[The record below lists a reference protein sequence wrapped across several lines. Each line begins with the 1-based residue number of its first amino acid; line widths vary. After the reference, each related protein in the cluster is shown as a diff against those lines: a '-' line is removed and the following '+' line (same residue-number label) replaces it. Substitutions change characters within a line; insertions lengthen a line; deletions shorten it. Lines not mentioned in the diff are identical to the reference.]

1 MTQQNDDQNDDL
13 NSREPRVNR
22 SDQRQPHPGGLA
34 NQNLTRPAPIDQPA
48 KNTDQSEHAQPQG
61 PGAT

>member
-1 MTQQNDDQNDDL
+1 MAQQNDDQNPK
-13 NSREPRVNR
+13 EPPVNK

-34 NQNLTRPAPIDQPA
+34 NQNLTRPAPIDKPG
-48 KNTDQSEHAQPQG
+48 KNTDQSEHMQSRD